1 MQDACHIPWNASY
14 VARGTGLVRVR
25 CPPRIH
31 HSEKTAHGHLSG
43 QALTFGA
50 FARFDPEKRGWLGP
64 GLKTLKPRSFFRAVK
79 AGARL
84 SLLRGAAGGDFLGA
98 SILLQ
103 LQRAAPRLSPP
114 VRCHSH
120 SPVVGLLL
128 HRRAAHKMLVA
139 KGELTKF
146 AIFDQQRVRDK

>member
-1 MQDACHIPWNASY
+1 MDYRFGLWTRTHHI
-14 VARGTGLVRVR
+14 
-25 CPPRIH
+25 
-31 HSEKTAHGHLSG
+31 EKTAYGHLSG

-50 FARFDPEKRGWLGP
+50 FTHFDPEKRGWLGP
-64 GLKTLKPRSFFRAVK
+64 GLAKNLKTEEFFRAVK

-128 HRRAAHKMLVA
+128 HRRAA
-139 KGELTKF
+139 T
-146 AIFDQQRVRDK
+146 

>member
-1 MQDACHIPWNASY
+1 MALSTYISHLHSSSTPRVFYTYFYNHAHRLRLEKLLCLGPTTAKNPPMAIS
-14 VARGTGLVRVR
+14 VARR
-25 CPPRIH
+25 
-31 HSEKTAHGHLSG
+31 

-128 HRRAAHKMLVA
+128 HRRAA
-139 KGELTKF
+139 T
-146 AIFDQQRVRDK
+146 